1 MQVIPHKTFVKA
13 LCRALDTFHGD
24 VRRPP
29 EEPARS
35 TGWLARSLRVLILT
49 LAVLAAV
56 VILYGIVQVFICDLR
71 ELVFRGMPRR
81 AVWLCP

>member
-1 MQVIPHKTFVKA
+1 MKGDDP
-13 LCRALDTFHGD
+13 FHGD
-24 VRRPP
+24 VQGPP

-35 TGWLARSLRVLILT
+35 TRWLARSLRVLILT
-49 LAVLAAV
+49 LAVLAAAA
-56 VILYGIVQVFICDLR
+56 ILYGIVQVFICDLR

>member
-1 MQVIPHKTFVKA
+1 VKGEGPF
-13 LCRALDTFHGD
+13 RGD
-24 VRRPP
+24 VERPP
-29 EEPARS
+29 EEPASS
-35 TGWLARSLRVLILT
+35 TRWLARSLRVLILT

-56 VILYGIVQVFICDLR
+56 AILYGIVQVFICDLR

>member
-1 MQVIPHKTFVKA
+1 MKGEDPF
-13 LCRALDTFHGD
+13 RGD
-24 VRRPP
+24 VERPP
-29 EEPARS
+29 EEPASATRWLGRS
-35 TGWLARSLRVLILT
+35 FRVLILT

-56 VILYGIVQVFICDLR
+56 AILYGIVQIFICDLR

>member
-1 MQVIPHKTFVKA
+1 MKGEGPF
-13 LCRALDTFHGD
+13 RGD
-24 VRRPP
+24 VERPP
-29 EEPARS
+29 EDPASS
-35 TGWLARSLRVLILT
+35 TRWLARSLRVLILT

-56 VILYGIVQVFICDLR
+56 AILYGIVQVFICDLR

>member
-1 MQVIPHKTFVKA
+1 MKGDDPF
-13 LCRALDTFHGD
+13 RGD
-24 VRRPP
+24 VERPL
-29 EEPARS
+29 EQPASS
-35 TGWLARSLRVLILT
+35 TRWLARSLRVLILT

-56 VILYGIVQVFICDLR
+56 AILYGIVQVFICDLR

>member
-1 MQVIPHKTFVKA
+1 MKGEDPF
-13 LCRALDTFHGD
+13 RGD
-24 VRRPP
+24 VERRP
-29 EEPARS
+29 EQPASS
-35 TGWLARSLRVLILT
+35 TRWLARSLRVLILT

-56 VILYGIVQVFICDLR
+56 AILYGIVQIFICDLR

>member
-1 MQVIPHKTFVKA
+1 MKGEGPF
-13 LCRALDTFHGD
+13 RGD
-24 VRRPP
+24 VEHPP
-29 EEPARS
+29 EEPASSAR
-35 TGWLARSLRVLILT
+35 WLARSLRVLILT

-56 VILYGIVQVFICDLR
+56 AILYGIVQLFICDLR